1 LIYGNPV
8 VEQIRL
14 RGGDPDRVVEAV
26 AGAVRREFGDPPRI
40 SLQVIFFEAARP

>member
-8 VEQIRL
+8 IEQIRL

-40 SLQVIFFEAARP
+40 PLQVIFFEAARP